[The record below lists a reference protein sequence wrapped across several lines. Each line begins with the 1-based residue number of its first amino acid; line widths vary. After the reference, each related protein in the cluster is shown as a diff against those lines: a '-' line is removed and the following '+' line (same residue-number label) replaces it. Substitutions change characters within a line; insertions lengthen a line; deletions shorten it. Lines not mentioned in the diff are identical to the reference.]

1 MLEKGKKLGQ
11 LESGS
16 QKDGLTEGNACGHC
30 GEALAKLTELIAGMD
45 KLLDLIVLI
54 VWQGNHTMTQDKISL
69 RALGGS
75 SERLEQRALWRY

>member
-1 MLEKGKKLGQ
+1 MLEKGKKLGH

-16 QKDGLTEGNACGHC
+16 QKDGLTEGNTCGHC
-30 GEALAKLTELIAGMD
+30 GKALAKLTELIAGLD

-54 VWQGNHTMTQDKISL
+54 VWQGNHSTTKDKISL

-75 SERLEQRALWRY
+75 SERLEQRAL